1 MLIKFKNNKIFI
13 FLMGSWL
20 IIVIILVVFLVLGI
34 GFYISVYNSLIALKK
49 NAEKAWSNIDVLL
62 QKRHDMLI
70 KLVQT
75 VSSYLRYEKS
85 VFERVAQLRSQFM
98 SIPPDDI
105 QGKINLSNQITGMFR
120 YLFAV
125 IENYPELKAN
135 QNVMHLQQ
143 MIVELESQLADA
155 RQFYNEAVTMLNTK
169 IEQIPYNFVAGMAG
183 IKPMPLYRAPEEA
196 KQDVSTRLE
205 F

>member
-1 MLIKFKNNKIFI
+1 MLIKFKSNKIFI
-13 FLMGSWL
+13 LLMGSWL
-20 IIVIILVVFLVLGI
+20 IVVIILVVFLVLAI
-34 GFYISVYNSLIALKK
+34 GFYIAVYNSLIALKK

-62 QKRHDMLI
+62 QKRHDVLI
-70 KLVQT
+70 KLVET

-85 VFERVAQLRSQFM
+85 VLERVTQLRSQFM

-105 QGKINLSNQITGMFR
+105 QGKINLSNMITGMFR

-143 MIVELESQLADA
+143 IIVELESQLADA

-169 IEQIPYNFVAGMAG
+169 IEQIPYNFIASMAG

-196 KQDVSTRLE
+196 KKDVSTRLE

>member
-1 MLIKFKNNKIFI
+1 
-13 FLMGSWL
+13 MGSWL
-20 IIVIILVVFLVLGI
+20 IVVIILIVFLVLAI
-34 GFYISVYNSLIALKK
+34 GFYIAVYNSLIALKK

-62 QKRHDMLI
+62 QKRHDALI
-70 KLVQT
+70 KLVET

-85 VFERVAQLRSQFM
+85 VFERVTQLRSQFM

-105 QGKINLSNQITGMFR
+105 QGKINLSNMITGMFR

-125 IENYPELKAN
+125 VENYPDLKAN

-143 MIVELESQLADA
+143 IIVELESQLADA

-169 IEQIPYNFVAGMAG
+169 IEQIPYNFIASMAG

-196 KQDVSTRLE
+196 KRDVSTRLE

>member
-1 MLIKFKNNKIFI
+1 
-13 FLMGSWL
+13 MGSWL
-20 IIVIILVVFLVLGI
+20 IIVIILVVFLVLAI
-34 GFYISVYNSLIALKK
+34 GFYIAVYNSLIALKK

-70 KLVQT
+70 KLVET

-85 VFERVAQLRSQFM
+85 VFERVTQLRSQFM

-105 QGKINLSNQITGMFR
+105 QGKINLSNMITGMFR

-125 IENYPELKAN
+125 IENYPDLKAN

-143 MIVELESQLADA
+143 IIVELESQLADA

-169 IEQIPYNFVAGMAG
+169 IEQIPYNFIASMAG
-183 IKPMPLYRAPEEA
+183 IKPMPLYRAPEEV

>member
-1 MLIKFKNNKIFI
+1 ME
-13 FLMGSWL
+13 SWL
-20 IIVIILVVFLVLGI
+20 IVVIILVVFLVLGI
-34 GFYISVYNSLIALKK
+34 GFYIAVYNSLIALKK
-49 NAEKAWSNIDVLL
+49 NAEKAWSNIDILL

-70 KLVQT
+70 KLVET

-85 VFERVAQLRSQFM
+85 VLERVTQLRSQYM

-125 IENYPELKAN
+125 IENYPDLKAN
-135 QNVMHLQQ
+135 QNVMQLQQ
-143 MIVELESQLADA
+143 IIVELESQLADA

-169 IEQIPYNFVAGMAG
+169 IEQIPYNFIAGMAG
-183 IKPMPLYRAPEEA
+183 IKSMPLYRAPEEA

>member
-1 MLIKFKNNKIFI
+1 
-13 FLMGSWL
+13 MG
-20 IIVIILVVFLVLGI
+20 VL
-34 GFYISVYNSLIALKK
+34 FYVSVYNSLVALKK

-70 KLVQT
+70 KLVET

-85 VFERVAQLRSQFM
+85 VFERVTQLRSQFM

-125 IENYPELKAN
+125 IENYPDLKAN

-143 MIVELESQLADA
+143 VIVELESQLADA

-169 IEQIPYNFVAGMAG
+169 IEQIPYNFIASMAG
-183 IKPMPLYRAPEEA
+183 IKPMPLYHAPEEA
-196 KQDVSTRLE
+196 RRDVSTRLE